1 MDGQVATGDV
11 MAQKSDDWFVGIFT
25 RYGRVLRRYL
35 RRFSVNDETAADL
48 AQEAFLRTY
57 QASNTESIKHPRAF
71 LFQTARNL
79 ALNDIRNRKR
89 QGQETVA
96 DFDDLGVY
104 NEYPSLES
112 AQISR
117 EEFEVLCD
125 AIEELP
131 PKCQRVFVLRKIYQ
145 YSYKEISA
153 ELGIAIST
161 VEKHVAKGA
170 TACHRYL
177 SERGHDVGGVAD
189 ESARIMKLGE
199 KHSG

>member
-1 MDGQVATGDV
+1 MT
-11 MAQKSDDWFVGIFT
+11 QKNDDWFVGIFT

-35 RRFSVNDETAADL
+35 RRFSVSDDAAADL
-48 AQEAFLRTY
+48 AQEALLRTY
-57 QASNTESIKHPRAF
+57 SASKSKSIKHPRAF

-89 QGQETVA
+89 AGTESVA

-104 NEYPSLES
+104 SEYPSLES

-131 PKCQRVFVLRKIYQ
+131 PQCRRVFVLRKIYQ

-153 ELGIAIST
+153 ELGIAVST

-177 SERGHDVGGVAD
+177 VERGHEVGDAAA
-189 ESARIMKLGE
+189 ESAQIVKLGN
-199 KHSG
+199 KHDG